1 MKMAVK
7 NKVKKEK
14 KMIRKRRNLQADLLV
29 VPMKVMMIA
38 MKKESLKRKIVMI
51 LKPILFQIL
60 KVEIS
65 LLNRW
70 QASECRKLRNR

>member
-1 MKMAVK
+1 MMAVK

-29 VPMKVMMIA
+29 VPLKVIMIA

-65 LLNRW
+65 LPNRW

>member
-1 MKMAVK
+1 MKMVVK

-14 KMIRKRRNLQADLLV
+14 KIIRKRRNLQADLLV
-29 VPMKVMMIA
+29 VPMKVIMIA
-38 MKKESLKRKIVMI
+38 MKKESLKRKIAMI

-65 LLNRW
+65 LQNRW